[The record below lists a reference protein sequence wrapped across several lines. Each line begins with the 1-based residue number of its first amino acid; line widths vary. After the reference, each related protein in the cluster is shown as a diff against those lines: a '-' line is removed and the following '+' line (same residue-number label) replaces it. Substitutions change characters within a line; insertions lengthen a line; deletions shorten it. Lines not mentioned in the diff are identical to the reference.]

1 MDYTQSLEYIES
13 LKQSGM
19 KWGFD
24 RLRNILN
31 LCGNPENSLRFIHI
45 AGTNGKGSTAK
56 MIQSI
61 LTAAGYRTGLF
72 TSPVVTGYRDIITI
86 DGQAVTENEF
96 AELTGYLSSLQTNA
110 GEDVNLSEF
119 EFCTVLALLHFARQK
134 TDICVIECG
143 LGGRDDATNIIPPP
157 LAAVITPVSLDHTN
171 ILGST
176 VEEIAAKKC
185 GIIKPPCVVVTS
197 PDQDD
202 SALAVILE
210 TAAKYGLTVRIPSEA
225 TVKPIE
231 FKLGLTRFEYDGME
245 ITLPLTGDFQ
255 ISNCLTAIETVKS
268 LEKTGIN
275 PSKEQIIK
283 GLRESIVPC
292 RQEVASRSPLIILD
306 GGHNPQAVAAL
317 AKTLESFGIKG
328 LVLVAGMLADKE
340 VSKCLKLL
348 TPYCAKIICC
358 TPENPRAL
366 PAAELAEIA
375 RQSAPSTTEILVEE
389 TPLKALESALRT
401 PEKPILI
408 AGSFYV
414 ASAVRTILLHSKN

>member
-268 LEKTGIN
+268 LEKTG
-275 PSKEQIIK
+275 
-283 GLRESIVPC
+283 
-292 RQEVASRSPLIILD
+292 
-306 GGHNPQAVAAL
+306 
-317 AKTLESFGIKG
+317 
-328 LVLVAGMLADKE
+328 
-340 VSKCLKLL
+340 
-348 TPYCAKIICC
+348 
-358 TPENPRAL
+358 
-366 PAAELAEIA
+366 
-375 RQSAPSTTEILVEE
+375 
-389 TPLKALESALRT
+389 
-401 PEKPILI
+401 
-408 AGSFYV
+408 
-414 ASAVRTILLHSKN
+414 